1 MNKELEQY
9 YEAQFDLFLTKGW
22 TDLLEDLQK
31 LRDSVS
37 DITKVED
44 AQSLHFRQGQ
54 IDILDLLLSRKAMC
68 EKAWEELNAEAI

>member
-1 MNKELEQY
+1 MDKELERY
-9 YEAQFDLFLTKGW
+9 YEGQFDLFITQGW
-22 TDLLEDLQK
+22 KDILEDLQK

-54 IDILDLLLSRKAMC
+54 IDMSD
-68 EKAWEELNAEAI
+68 